1 MNRRA
6 TLAMAT
12 TGLLCLAVGLSA
24 SDTFAQQKSLK
35 EQLVGTWTLV
45 SSDQVRPDGTALFSP
60 SLPSPA
66 RSAAPNVR
74 IHRLT
79 VNTKSG
85 FGPDARLPQMSG
97 IALRLKG
104 RASALGPCRQ
114 CGALDQAR
122 ALGWPLGFAANR
134 RYSLDECQKFR
145 GLGVGINADSPIFCS
160 GLRWCLPVRAL
171 SPHAQVW
178 RSCRSRQVACRR
190 THRSV
195 RRSLRPFRRSMT
207 CRHPGTARS

>member
-114 CGALDQAR
+114 CGARIKR
-122 ALGWPLGFAANR
+122 ASSVGPSVSPQTDDTPSTNVEFFEVSRLESMPIHPSFAWVRAGVCR
-134 RYSLDECQKFR
+134 CGLSRLMRKYGTVA
-145 GLGVGINADSPIFCS
+145 GLGRWHAAGRAEPSADRCGLS
-160 GLRWCLPVRAL
+160 GGP
-171 SPHAQVW
+171 
-178 RSCRSRQVACRR
+178 
-190 THRSV
+190 
-195 RRSLRPFRRSMT
+195 
-207 CRHPGTARS
+207 